1 MTYNDNE
8 EEFNKLY
15 FHNKTLN
22 PTSFAT
28 LLNRWDTAKN
38 VIVPRKDMVDS
49 LEKLQ
54 QLNPEW
60 VLQQALIIFKNK
72 DVKET
77 DLLAVK
83 TNDDFVVPVNGRLYD
98 SIKIEAKKR
107 GVSVDDLTRYLTTL
121 FKNSIFRG

>member
-1 MTYNDNE
+1 
-8 EEFNKLY
+8 
-15 FHNKTLN
+15 
-22 PTSFAT
+22 
-28 LLNRWDTAKN
+28 
-38 VIVPRKDMVDS
+38 MVDS